1 MFFAPVIR
9 RSAYSPAFRAVDR
22 LLEEALRTA
31 PGTET
36 FVSEKVETDDAS
48 YTLSFD
54 VPGITKDQLSLGIE
68 GNIVRL
74 ESKADAPRQY
84 RAAYE
89 LPQDI
94 DVAASDAKLENG
106 VLTVKLAKKEPVSKV
121 SQLAIN

>member
-9 RSAYSPAFRAVDR
+9 RSAYSPAFRTVDR
-22 LLEEALRTA
+22 LLEEALRTP
-31 PGTET
+31 PGGDKVT
-36 FVSEKVETDDAS
+36 SGKVESDDKS

-54 VPGITKDQLSLGIE
+54 VPGIAKDQLSLGIE
-68 GNIVRL
+68 GHIVRL

-121 SQLAIN
+121 AQLAIN

>member
-9 RSAYSPAFRAVDR
+9 RSAYSPAYRAVDR
-22 LLEEALRTA
+22 LLEEAMRSSAGQENNT
-31 PGTET
+31 
-36 FVSEKVETDDAS
+36 SDKVESDDKS

-54 VPGITKDQLSLGIE
+54 VPGIAKDQLSLGIE